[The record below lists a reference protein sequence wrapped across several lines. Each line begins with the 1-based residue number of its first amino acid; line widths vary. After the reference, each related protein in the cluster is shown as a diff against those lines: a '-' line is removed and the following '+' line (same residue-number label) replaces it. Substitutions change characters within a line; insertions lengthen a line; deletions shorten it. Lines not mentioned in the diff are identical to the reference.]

1 MSGITR
7 EVSITGL
14 FSSSQCKMSDVY
26 IKLLPFPIIY
36 YPLTRQSDLKG
47 DVCKFVDLFQNLLH
61 ISAWYAETTISKPFV
76 FQFPWKL

>member
-14 FSSSQCKMSDVY
+14 FAQAKAKCQVC
-26 IKLLPFPIIY
+26 LLNNFHFFIIC

-47 DVCKFVDLFQNLLH
+47 DVCTFVEIFFKIDYSL
-61 ISAWYAETTISKPFV
+61 IY
-76 FQFPWKL
+76 

>member
-14 FSSSQCKMSDVY
+14 FSLSQSKMSGVY

-36 YPLTRQSDLKG
+36 YPLTRHSDLKG
-47 DVCKFVDLFQNLLH
+47 DVCRFVDFF
-61 ISAWYAETTISKPFV
+61 SKFITY
-76 FQFPWKL
+76 FSLIC